1 MVIDFTGKTALVTG
15 ATRGIGKAIADTLW
29 TSGADVYLT
38 GTKQEEIDRLNA
50 EVKAQGIERKH
61 YLCVDLSSDYSLSK
75 FLLELEKIPQIDIC
89 VNNAGIN
96 IVREFTEVPFEEFM
110 KVQQINVFGPRR
122 ILNVVVPKMKIQK
135 YGRIVNIASIWSVI
149 NRPGRS
155 SYGIS
160 KNAIHGLTKALSIEL
175 AADNIMVNSVSPG
188 FTMTELTKNT
198 NTPEQLVELGNKV
211 AARRLADPQEQA
223 NVVAFLCS
231 EQNSYM
237 TGQNLVVDGGYTN
250 E

>member
-1 MVIDFTGKTALVTG
+1 MNLDFTGKTALVTG

-29 TSGADVYLT
+29 ASGATVYLT
-38 GTKQEEIDRLNA
+38 GTKQEIIDRLNEEIEIA
-50 EVKAQGIERKH
+50 GIERKH
-61 YLCVDLSSDYSLSK
+61 YLWVDLSDEYSLK
-75 FLLELEKIPQIDIC
+75 RFLVQLSEINRIDIC

-96 IVREFTEVPFEEFM
+96 IVRDFCDVSYEEFI
-110 KVQQINVFGPRR
+110 KVQQVNVFGPRL
-122 ILNVVVPKMKIQK
+122 ILYIVVPKMKANN
-135 YGRIVNIASIWSVI
+135 YGRVVNIASIWSVI

-160 KNAIHGLTKALSIEL
+160 KNAIHGMTKALSIEL
-175 AADNIMVNSVSPG
+175 AQYNIMVNSISPG
-188 FTMTELTKNT
+188 FTMTDLTKNT
-198 NTPEQLVELGNKV
+198 NTKEQLVELAGKV

-231 EQNSYM
+231 EQCSYM

>member
-1 MVIDFTGKTALVTG
+1 MNLDFAGKTALVTG

-29 TSGADVYLT
+29 AAGADVYLT
-38 GTKQEEIDRLNA
+38 GTKQA
-50 EVKAQGIERKH
+50 EVDKLNEDVQTNAIERKH
-61 YLCVDLSSDYSLSK
+61 YLCVDLSNDLSLK
-75 FLLELEKIPQIDIC
+75 RFLKQLEEIERIDIC

-96 IVREFTEVPFEEFM
+96 IVRDFCEVPFEEFM
-110 KVQQINVFGPRR
+110 KVQQVNVFGPRQ
-122 ILNVVVPKMKIQK
+122 ILNVVAPKMKAQR

-175 AADNIMVNSVSPG
+175 AQFNIMVNSVSPG
-188 FTMTELTKNT
+188 FTMTELTKTT
-198 NTPEQLVELGNKV
+198 NTKEQLVELAGRV
-211 AARRLADPQEQA
+211 AAHRLADPQEQA

-231 EQNSYM
+231 EQCSYM

>member
-1 MVIDFTGKTALVTG
+1 MILDFTGKTALVTG

-29 TSGADVYLT
+29 NSGAEVYLT
-38 GTKQEEIDRLNA
+38 GTKQEEIDNLNA
-50 EVKAQGIERKH
+50 EVITQGIERKH
-61 YLCVDLSSDYSLSK
+61 YLCVDLGNEFSLKK
-75 FLLELEKIPQIDIC
+75 FLMELNELERIDIC

-96 IVREFTEVPFEEFM
+96 IVRDFAEVPFDEFM
-110 KVQQINVFGPRR
+110 QVQKINVFGPRQ
-122 ILNVVVPKMKIQK
+122 ILNVVVPKMKACK
-135 YGRIVNIASIWSVI
+135 YGRIVNIASIWSII

-160 KNAIHGLTKALSIEL
+160 KNAIHGLTKALSVEL
-175 AADNIMVNSVSPG
+175 AEYGIMVNSVSPG
-188 FTMTELTKNT
+188 FTMTELTVRT

-231 EQNSYM
+231 EQCSYM

>member
-1 MVIDFTGKTALVTG
+1 MVIDFTGKVALVTG

-29 TSGADVYLT
+29 LSGADVYLT
-38 GTKQEEIDRLNA
+38 GTKQEEVDHYNQEI
-50 EVKAQGIERKH
+50 ETQGIERKH
-61 YLCVDLSSDYSLSK
+61 YLCVDLGSEDSINK
-75 FLLELEKIPQIDIC
+75 FLQNLQIIPKIDIC

-96 IVREFTEVPFEEFM
+96 IVRDFCDAPFEEFM
-110 KVQQINVFGPRR
+110 KVQQINVFGPRQ
-122 ILNVVVPKMKIQK
+122 ILNVVVPKMKAQK

-155 SYGIS
+155 SYGVS

-198 NTPEQLVELGNKV
+198 NTPEQLEELGNKV
-211 AARRLADPQEQA
+211 AARRLANPQEQA

-237 TGQNLVVDGGYTN
+237 TGQNLIVDGGYTN

>member
-1 MVIDFTGKTALVTG
+1 M
-15 ATRGIGKAIADTLW
+15 
-29 TSGADVYLT
+29 
-38 GTKQEEIDRLNA
+38 
-50 EVKAQGIERKH
+50 KAQ
-61 YLCVDLSSDYSLSK
+61 
-75 FLLELEKIPQIDIC
+75 
-89 VNNAGIN
+89 N
-96 IVREFTEVPFEEFM
+96 
-110 KVQQINVFGPRR
+110 
-122 ILNVVVPKMKIQK
+122 

-175 AADNIMVNSVSPG
+175 AQYNIMVNSVSPG
-188 FTMTELTKNT
+188 FTMTELTKTT
-198 NTPEQLVELGNKV
+198 NTKEQLVELAGRV
-211 AARRLADPQEQA
+211 AAHRLAEPQEQA

-231 EQNSYM
+231 EQCSYM

>member
-29 TSGADVYLT
+29 QSGAEVYLT
-38 GTKQEEIDRLNA
+38 GTKQEEIDSLNQ
-50 EVKAQGIERKH
+50 EVETQGIERKH
-61 YLCVDLSSDYSLSK
+61 YLSVDLNREYSLNK
-75 FLLELEKIPQIDIC
+75 FLLELEKLPQIDIC

-96 IVREFTEVPFEEFM
+96 IVRDFCEVSFEEFL
-110 KVQQINVFGPRR
+110 KVQKVNVFGPRQ
-122 ILNVVVPKMKIQK
+122 ILNVVVPKMRARK

>member
-1 MVIDFTGKTALVTG
+1 MDFAGKTALVTG
-15 ATRGIGKAIADTLW
+15 ATRGIGKAIAETLW
-29 TSGADVYLT
+29 AAGADVYLT
-38 GTKQEEIDRLNA
+38 GTKQDEVDKLNEDVLNQA
-50 EVKAQGIERKH
+50 IERKH
-61 YLCVDLSSDYSLSK
+61 YFCVDLSNELSLK
-75 FLLELEKIPQIDIC
+75 RFMQQLEEIDRIDIC

-96 IVREFTEVPFEEFM
+96 IVRDFCEVPFEEFM
-110 KVQQINVFGPRR
+110 KVQQVNVFGPRQ
-122 ILNVVVPKMKIQK
+122 ILSVVVPKMKAQN

-160 KNAIHGLTKALSIEL
+160 KNAIQGLTKALSIEL
-175 AADNIMVNSVSPG
+175 AQFNIMVNSVSPG
-188 FTMTELTKNT
+188 FTMTELTKTT
-198 NTPEQLVELGNKV
+198 NTKEQLVELAGKV
-211 AARRLADPQEQA
+211 AAHRLADPQEQA

-231 EQNSYM
+231 EQCSYM

>member
-1 MVIDFTGKTALVTG
+1 MVIDFTGKVALVTG

-29 TSGADVYLT
+29 QSGADVYLT
-38 GTKQEEIDRLNA
+38 GTRQEEIERLNA
-50 EVKAQGIERKH
+50 ETKAQGIERKH
-61 YLCVDLSSDYSLSK
+61 FLCVDLSDDFFVK
-75 FLLELEKIPQIDIC
+75 RFLMELDELERIDIC

-96 IVREFTEVPFEEFM
+96 IVRDFCEVPFDEFM
-110 KVQQINVFGPRR
+110 RVQRVNVFGPRQ
-122 ILNVVVPKMKIQK
+122 ILNVVVPKMKDNR

-160 KNAIHGLTKALSIEL
+160 KNAIHGLTKALSVEL
-175 AADNIMVNSVSPG
+175 AEYGIMVNSVSPG
-188 FTMTELTKNT
+188 FTMTELTVNT
-198 NTPEQLVELGNKV
+198 NTPEQLVMLSNKV

-237 TGQNLVVDGGYTN
+237 TGQNLIVDGGYTN

>member
-1 MVIDFTGKTALVTG
+1 MNIDFTGRTALVTG

-29 TSGADVYLT
+29 QSGAEVYLT
-38 GTKQEEIDRLNA
+38 GTKQEEIDSLNQ
-50 EVKAQGIERKH
+50 EVESQGIERKH
-61 YLCVDLSSDYSLSK
+61 YLSVDLNSEYSLNK
-75 FLLELEKIPQIDIC
+75 FLLELEKLPQIDIC

-96 IVREFTEVPFEEFM
+96 IVRDFCEVPFEEFM
-110 KVQQINVFGPRR
+110 KVQKVNVFGPRQ
-122 ILNVVVPKMKIQK
+122 ILNVVVPKMKACR

-175 AADNIMVNSVSPG
+175 AEYNIMVNSVSPG

-231 EQNSYM
+231 EQCSYM
-237 TGQNLVVDGGYTN
+237 TGQNLVVDGGYTL

>member
-1 MVIDFTGKTALVTG
+1 MLLDYKGKVALVTG
-15 ATRGIGKAIADTLW
+15 GTRGIGKAIADTLW
-29 TSGADVYLT
+29 TSGADVYMT
-38 GTKQEEIDRLNA
+38 GTKQEEVDKLNA
-50 EVKAQGIERKH
+50 EMKAQGIERKH
-61 YLCVDLSSDYSLSK
+61 YLCVDLSNECSLNK
-75 FLLELEKIPQIDIC
+75 FLQELEKIPRIDIC

-96 IVREFTEVPFEEFM
+96 IVRDFCEVPFEEFM
-110 KVQQINVFGPRR
+110 KVQQVNVFGPRQ
-122 ILNVVVPKMKIQK
+122 ILNVVVPKMKAQK

-198 NTPEQLVELGNKV
+198 NTPEQLMELSKKV

-237 TGQNLVVDGGYTN
+237 TGQNLVVDGGYTL

>member
-29 TSGADVYLT
+29 QSGAEVYLT
-38 GTKQEEIDRLNA
+38 GTKQEEIDSLNQ
-50 EVKAQGIERKH
+50 EVESQGIERKH
-61 YLCVDLSSDYSLSK
+61 YLSVDLNSEYSLNK
-75 FLLELEKIPQIDIC
+75 FLLELEKLPQIDIC

-96 IVREFTEVPFEEFM
+96 IVRDFCEVPFEEFM
-110 KVQQINVFGPRR
+110 KVQKVNVFGPRQ
-122 ILNVVVPKMKIQK
+122 ILNVVVPKMKANK

-175 AADNIMVNSVSPG
+175 AAYNIMVNSVSPG